1 MQKKIRISEFEKE
14 LKKIDENVQVTKSIT
29 GYRRDYNIKFNSL
42 DGYLCA
48 FNLGTLDG
56 LKLYY
61 HNTYDKFKSDVV
73 LNKAIELIPHLVPDD
88 YKEPTI
94 EEIFEEF
101 KEEAEEKG
109 FHTERRSSGDYDLS
123 FDFGDRA
130 LCIASYE
137 MFFKKIY
144 CYQPG
149 DGPIDKY
156 LEGLKLF
163 ISYVEKVKALEKEKK
178 YYLVSKWLDKKYED
192 GYLNYHEG
200 AGNFTLS
207 DKNYDELFK
216 TQFTEKEIE
225 EIKDE
230 FDVSLED
237 FEWVEAE

>member
-101 KEEAEEKG
+101 EEEVEENG
-109 FHTERRSSGDYDLS
+109 FYLRDIPLS
-123 FDFGDRA
+123 RQTLKFYSCDGTDWW
-130 LCIASYE
+130 IASFNRNFE
-137 MFFKKIY
+137 NISIALS
-144 CYQPG
+144 G
-149 DGPIDKY
+149 EAPIDKFI
-156 LEGLKLF
+156 EGLELLIKYVKKARSLRHIKLYE
-163 ISYVEKVKALEKEKK
+163 IPLPGLKATDGEKQYLSTKNG
-178 YYLVSKWLDKKYED
+178 YY
-192 GYLNYHEG
+192 
-200 AGNFTLS
+200 FTCR
-207 DKNYDELFK
+207 KNNELK
-216 TQFTEKEIE
+216 QTWTEKELINVPKAYRE
-225 EIKDE
+225 YAVEVEDE
-230 FDVSLED
+230 GC
-237 FEWVEAE
+237 